1 MRIQSDVV
9 GAPNSTGNAQPL
21 DRNSSQ
27 SRSAGE
33 PTGADTDVVS
43 LSAASYLLAQ
53 AKSLPSSARQASVES
68 IAAQVRGGTY
78 STDIGQ
84 LTKSLVQDHIQ
95 S

>member
-9 GAPNSTGNAQPL
+9 GAPSNTGNAQPV

-27 SRSAGE
+27 SRSPGE
-33 PTGADTDVVS
+33 STSGDTDIVN

-53 AKSLPSSARQASVES
+53 AKSLPSSSRQTNIDS

-78 STDIGQ
+78 SADIGQ